1 MVHFD
6 KVIGA
11 STLILGLFSVGGMLS
26 TDAYVHGAKVQAKS
40 DYALTKM
47 IANDGSKVCLN
58 DVAPVNAGDAASAA
72 VTSTQT
78 AAQ

>member
-11 STLILGLFSVGGMLS
+11 SALILGLFSVGGMLS

-40 DYALTKM
+40 DDALTKL
-47 IANDGSKVCLN
+47 IANGDSKVCLN
-58 DVAPVNAGDAASAA
+58 DAVPAS
-72 VTSTQT
+72 VGGTNSNTQT
-78 AAQ
+78 VAQ